1 MLTDHDERAKPEGSL
16 NRRAGAPFL
25 PLRFLLVFWL
35 FVLSAVAFL
44 DRTNISIAGVQI
56 AREFGLDNIHLGWV
70 FSSFLVGYAVFQV
83 PGGALAQR
91 LGPRRVLTLGVV
103 WWGVFTALTALVPSQ
118 VRGALWIMMIVRFLL
133 GAGEATMY
141 PATNSFIERW
151 VPLNERGKANGLIF
165 AGVGF
170 GSGVTPPLVTAIV
183 LHYGWRASFWFSAVV
198 GIAVGL
204 FWYLVARD
212 TPEEHP
218 GITAGELERI
228 VRGRGDAVSAG
239 QAAISPPSP
248 SRKPATPWAKIFS
261 SKESPRA
268 HRELFRLLLCGL
280 DFLQLVLYLPGAGA
294 RIESEVQRDLLNAA
308 FCRNDRRVFA
318 GRGGQRLACTHP
330 WAAAR
335 ALLAL
340 DGCAGFHRGSSGF
353 GLARSRGHHRQS
365 DSGLR
370 GRRFVCVA
378 ELLLVDDRRHRG
390 RVFRRR
396 FGNDEHGRTDRRS
409 RHRFAHADNRRALR
423 LGSLFPDRRY
433 PRSIGRLGLAG
444 GRSGCPACLTFASCL
459 SMSVVLM
466 RTGETCFCFSFC
478 HSRKGIC
485 FTLSRWSDHWPLP
498 TDN

>member
-261 SKESPRA
+261 SKEVLALTGSYFAFCYVAWIFFSWFYIYLVQVRGLNLKSSAIFSMLPFVAMTVGCLLGGVVSDWLARIRGPRLGRCWLSMVA
-268 HRELFRLLLCGL
+268 LVFTAVL
-280 DFLQLVLYLPGAGA
+280 LVLGSRVHEAITASLILACGAGA
-294 RIESEVQRDLLNAA
+294 LYVSQNCFWSMTADI
-308 FCRNDRRVFA
+308 A
-318 GRGGQRLACTHP
+318 GEYSGVVSGTMNMGGQIGAAVTALLTPIIAAHFGWEASFLTGGILAALGGLAWLAVDPAARLA
-330 WAAAR
+330 
-335 ALLAL
+335 
-340 DGCAGFHRGSSGF
+340 
-353 GLARSRGHHRQS
+353 
-365 DSGLR
+365 
-370 GRRFVCVA
+370 
-378 ELLLVDDRRHRG
+378 
-390 RVFRRR
+390 
-396 FGNDEHGRTDRRS
+396 
-409 RHRFAHADNRRALR
+409 
-423 LGSLFPDRRY
+423 
-433 PRSIGRLGLAG
+433 
-444 GRSGCPACLTFASCL
+444 
-459 SMSVVLM
+459 
-466 RTGETCFCFSFC
+466 
-478 HSRKGIC
+478 
-485 FTLSRWSDHWPLP
+485 
-498 TDN
+498 